1 MSQCLKVPVHVLHG
15 SKCHGGRFDLGRIV
29 KAPKIHSA
37 SESDITGE
45 GHRTELGVGIFN
57 FRLKRDKSGNMSGI

>member
-29 KAPKIHSA
+29 KAPLYHTVLKFAPRKTFH
-37 SESDITGE
+37 GQP
-45 GHRTELGVGIFN
+45 ELQ
-57 FRLKRDKSGNMSGI
+57 